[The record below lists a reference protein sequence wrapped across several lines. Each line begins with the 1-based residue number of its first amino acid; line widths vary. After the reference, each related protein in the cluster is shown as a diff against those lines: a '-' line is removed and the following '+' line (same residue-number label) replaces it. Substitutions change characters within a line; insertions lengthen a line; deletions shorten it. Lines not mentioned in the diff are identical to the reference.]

1 MVKVNVSLPF
11 HQRGTGMSVDRF
23 PPAFHLGRRR
33 CKSLAE
39 AEAALRAH
47 RPRSIVQCEDERKA
61 CHNKLAADALRH
73 RIERRIIRGF
83 VALLSLG
90 MLIVATSGVLRD
102 TQSLVAAVLSLGIA
116 TLWLLVDI
124 SGYRLA
130 GLSDEELGGLAGL
143 LTETWMLDDVQAR
156 KAYQICL
163 RHPDVAA
170 VRTSWSQVNPR
181 LTMREFRILCDVD
194 DYRRSSVNAEP

>member
-1 MVKVNVSLPF
+1 MVKVNVLLPF

-39 AEAALRAH
+39 AEAVLRGH
-47 RPRSIVQCEDERKA
+47 RPRSVVQCEDERRA
-61 CHNKLAADALRH
+61 CHNKLAADARRH
-73 RIERRIIRGF
+73 QIERRIFRGI
-83 VALLSLG
+83 VALLSVG
-90 MLIVATSGVLRD
+90 MLIVATSGVLGD
-102 TQSLVAAVLSLGIA
+102 TQSLVVAVLSLGIA

-143 LTETWMLDDVQAR
+143 LTETWTLDDLQAR

-170 VRTSWSQVNPR
+170 VRMSWSQVNPR

-194 DYRRSSVNAEP
+194 DYRRSSVYAGP